1 MPIFQS
7 ANDVPDTDAIIFYD
21 IPGNV
26 EGKAW
31 SPNTWKTRLGHFLLL
46 FAFLLKA

>member
-1 MPIFQS
+1 MHITQVAP
-7 ANDVPDTDAIIFYD
+7 DGDLPDTDVIIFYD

-31 SPNTWKTRLGHFLLL
+31 SPNTWKTRLVDLSS
-46 FAFLLKA
+46 